1 LLLAAS
7 AQTPFVQSFLYLASS
22 FAITSNALKRK
33 GIETRKAG
41 ARRLG
46 APRVVST
53 YALMIGRCSL
63 QAPWMGSVI
72 SASSG
77 GEQTQRLGLFRKPR
91 RITITVSQLT
101 AELLVQRSLR
111 EGRSLSNLAAV
122 LLERAIKAEQANQ
135 PALDW
140 TPSRL
145 LSHSQDEVH
154 G

>member
-1 LLLAAS
+1 ML
-7 AQTPFVQSFLYLASS
+7 Q
-22 FAITSNALKRK
+22 
-33 GIETRKAG
+33 
-41 ARRLG
+41 
-46 APRVVST
+46 VVCT
-53 YALMIGRCSL
+53 HALMIGRCSL
-63 QAPWMGSVI
+63 QPPWMGSVI

-77 GEQTQRLGLFRKPR
+77 GEQTQRRDLFRKPR

-122 LLERAIKAEQANQ
+122 LLERAIKAEQANP

-140 TPSRL
+140 QPRRL
-145 LSHSQDEVH
+145 LSHWQEEVH

>member
-1 LLLAAS
+1 MRLCRAS
-7 AQTPFVQSFLYLASS
+7 G
-22 FAITSNALKRK
+22 FAITSNARKRK

-53 YALMIGRCSL
+53 YALMIGRGSL
-63 QAPWMGSVI
+63 QRPWMGSVI

-77 GEQTQRLGLFRKPR
+77 GEQTPQRGLFRKPR
-91 RITITVSQLT
+91 HITITVSQLT
-101 AELLVQRSLR
+101 AELLVERSLR

-122 LLERAIKAEQANQ
+122 LLERAIKPEQANP
-135 PALDW
+135 PALEGP
-140 TPSRL
+140 PSRL
-145 LSHSQDEVH
+145 WPHAPQNIH

>member
-1 LLLAAS
+1 M
-7 AQTPFVQSFLYLASS
+7 
-22 FAITSNALKRK
+22 RK
-33 GIETRKAG
+33 GIETRKTG
-41 ARRLG
+41 AIRLD
-46 APRVVST
+46 ALRVVST
-53 YALMIGRCSL
+53 CALMISRCSL
-63 QAPWMGSVI
+63 RPPCMGSVI
-72 SASSG
+72 STSSG
-77 GEQTQRLGLFRKPR
+77 GEQTPQSDLFRKPR

-135 PALDW
+135 PELDW
-140 TPSRL
+140 QPSRL